1 MCEIVQFF
9 FGWYY
14 KLRRNGRTKYYYNG
28 AQCFW
33 SCYNTVC
40 SEANCEFGSRKNYRA
55 REYTSEVWKEGFANN
70 RLFGKKKVIVL

>member
-1 MCEIVQFF
+1 MCEIVQIFF
-9 FGWYY
+9 WMV
-14 KLRRNGRTKYYYNG
+14 LQAATERTNEVLL
-28 AQCFW
+28 QRSTVFW